1 MTESA
6 FAPDP
11 DLVYGL
17 YTGAFKTQFV
27 RMALLLDVFAQLAD
41 GPADA
46 ATVASACDCDVSGT
60 RALLNYFS
68 SVELLNREG
77 DTYSL
82 TPTAATF
89 LVPGEAS
96 YAGQWLLAQTSPE
109 FWSDMLG
116 AVQTGH
122 PCHHP
127 FPWAQDA
134 WLESHRSSRIPLS
147 LDMWRAA
154 GIKPGMG
161 RELRIADLGS
171 GCGIKSF
178 ALAQADADLLI
189 TCVDSIEVLD
199 VARDLAARL
208 HIMPQVTFRS
218 GDLLTMDLG
227 FDYYDA
233 ALLAQVTYALTADQN
248 LDLFRRVGRALKVG
262 GVLVVDSIMSTE
274 RPGELASLATLL
286 MWGLT
291 GGAAYSFADYR
302 TWLEASGFRQVT
314 KRSELWLTA
323 VKR

>member
-17 YTGAFKTQFV
+17 YTGGFKAQFV
-27 RMALLLDVFAQLAD
+27 RMALLLDVFSPLAD

-46 ATVASACDCDVSGT
+46 ATLAGACESDVSGT
-60 RALLNYFS
+60 HALLNYLAS
-68 SVELLNREG
+68 IELLNRKG
-77 DTYSL
+77 DIYSL

-89 LVPGEAS
+89 LVPREAS
-96 YAGQWLLAQTSPE
+96 YAGDWLLAQTSPE
-109 FWSDMLG
+109 FWNGMLA

-134 WLESHRSSRIPLS
+134 WLESHRSSRIAAS
-147 LDMWRAA
+147 LDMWRAG

-161 RELRIADLGS
+161 RELRVADLGC
-171 GCGIKSF
+171 GCAIKSF
-178 ALAQADADLLI
+178 ALAQADPDVHV
-189 TCVDSIEVLD
+189 TCIDRIEVLD

-208 HIMPQVTFRS
+208 HIMPQVAFRS
-218 GDLLTMDLG
+218 GDLLSMDLG

-233 ALLAQVTYALTADQN
+233 ALLGQITYALTEDQN
-248 LDLFRRVGRALKVG
+248 LDLFRRVGRALKMRG
-262 GVLVVDSIMSTE
+262 LLVVDSIMSSD
-274 RPGELASLATLL
+274 RAGELDSLATLL
-286 MWGLT
+286 MWGLS

-314 KRSELWLTA
+314 KRGELWLTA
-323 VKR
+323 IKR